1 MRWEK
6 LPLVRGSPPGIGI
19 WLWREEPEKGEYWS
33 GDISTHC
40 RFPERSQGKILIE
53 YTGQVRTTLG
63 IGKATSSDELLRL
76 KEGEFLWS
84 FTWGDYVGL
93 SRLRVEVDGQVVLDL
108 PVEVYSRKLDYEQDY
123 RHLLD
128 ELADW
133 LAALAFSVC
142 TPTTLPTA
150 VEAPGRGSLYLIYLV
165 LRRLMA
171 HSRVPA
177 AFERVRTEPHRRLV
191 REARRVDLALARQV
205 DARTL
210 ADLVVCTDMARG
222 SRGVSP
228 PIARALRGYV
238 PTYLTDT
245 RPCADFDTP
254 ENRFVAY
261 LLQVLG
267 RKLGDVERAFQR
279 DATEHTARADLARS
293 LAGDCR
299 RWAREVGEMERASF
313 LEEVGPM
320 AVFPA
325 ASQVLR
331 RREGYRELRD
341 AYQRLL
347 LIPHVRWQGL
357 EELLAVPSRDV
368 PTLYEYWCFFA
379 LADALARV
387 TGIHPDWQGMV
398 QWKHDHWEVGLQP
411 GQVSALHIGPAT
423 LLYNREFQRDSYSLP
438 LRPDY
443 TVELEGRRWLFD
455 AKYRLEWQDI
465 EAALEGEVP
474 TEVER
479 EATFKRADLYKMHTY
494 RDAIRGAEAV
504 FVLYPGTGFR
514 AFGADGHRCENPADL
529 LPGFAGVGAVPLRP
543 GQTGALEA
551 VVRVIDRH

>member
-6 LPLVRGSPPGIGI
+6 LPLARGSCPGIGI
-19 WLWREEPEKGEYWS
+19 WLWCEEPDGGERW
-33 GDISTHC
+33 
-40 RFPERSQGKILIE
+40 RFPERSQGKIRIE
-53 YTGQVRTTLG
+53 CTGEVRATLG
-63 IGKATSSDELLRL
+63 SGKAASPDELLRL

-84 FTWGDYVGL
+84 FTWGDYVGF
-93 SRLRVEVDGQVVLDL
+93 SRLQVEVDGQVVLDL
-108 PVEVYSRKLDYEQDY
+108 PVEVYSRKLGYEQDY
-123 RHLLD
+123 HRLLD
-128 ELADW
+128 EVADW
-133 LAALAFSVC
+133 LTALAFSVC

-150 VEAPGRGSLYLIYLV
+150 VEAPERGSLYLTYLI

-171 HSRVPA
+171 HDRVPA

-210 ADLVVCTDMARG
+210 ADLVTCTDMARG

-267 RKLGDVERAFQR
+267 RKLGDMERAFQR
-279 DATEHTARADLARS
+279 DATEHAARTDLARS

-313 LEEVGPM
+313 LEGVGPM

-341 AYQRLL
+341 AYLWLL
-347 LIPHVRWQGL
+347 LSPRVYWEGL
-357 EELLAVPSRDV
+357 EKLLMVSSRDV

-379 LADALARV
+379 LADALAQA
-387 TGIHPDWQGMV
+387 TGAHPKWQDMV
-398 QWKHDHWEVGLQP
+398 RQGRDSWEVWLEQGRE
-411 GQVSALHIGPAT
+411 SMLHIGPAR
-423 LLYNREFQRDSYSLP
+423 LWYNRGFNHPNSYSLP

-443 TVELEGRRWLFD
+443 TVEVEGRRWLFD

-465 EAALEGEVP
+465 ETALEGEEP
-474 TEVER
+474 AETDR

-494 RDAIRGAEAV
+494 RDAIRGVEAV

-514 AFGADGHRCENPADL
+514 AFGTDGHRYGTSADL
-529 LPGFAGVGAVPLRP
+529 PPGFAGVGAVPLRP
-543 GQTGALEA
+543 GQAGTLEA
-551 VVRVIDRH
+551 VVRAMGRQ